1 MRGLA
6 SCGERVILSS
16 VYCRTTMEDRRTALT
31 IAATAAER
39 INPITAGP
47 AAPLVVDAVMD
58 SFGPSLMPRSS
69 THQGMAA
76 GLAVLAARAV
86 GLSVDA
92 LARRVAPASAPLAW
106 RIASRA
112 AIAAGGL
119 ALARIAER
127 EDESTAMASLRS
139 SGRLTAVGALGGII
153 HEIGEDI
160 QDRFSTPLVPL
171 VTGLGGFAYAASRWA
186 RNLKLREGIVQRWT
200 DDEKP
205 AELLPSI
212 GIGAGI
218 AIGGRLLGNGYLTS
232 RDSLADYMG
241 GGVGQRTI
249 GRALNTAMWSAGA
262 ISLYGALVSRLS
274 QNNSKME
281 PAFSEPP
288 DNDYVSGGPSSISP
302 YRELGLQGRRYVNEV
317 VTPDVIE
324 ATLGQKAEKHPIR
337 VYVGV
342 ESEPLYATGRSELAL
357 DEMERL
363 GAFDRRYLL
372 LISPTGTGWV
382 DHTVIET
389 AEILARGDIATACIQ
404 YGTAPSFLE
413 LQGVS
418 LGRAQFRQLL
428 WGVRQ
433 RLRATP
439 EDQRPRVLVFGES
452 LGAWTSSDVI
462 MHLGLEGFD
471 HYGIDSALWFGL
483 PGLARWS
490 KTGMREGR
498 NPLTPEGTVGA
509 FDSFAEYEELTDEQ
523 KSRLRALVVD
533 HNNDPIAQMSL
544 RLAVKRP
551 SWLDSTRGRGVPEQM
566 DWEPITTFNQVLVD
580 AMNAMVVV
588 PGEFKSFGHDY
599 RADTA
604 DFVRAAYGFPPVS
617 EEQMRALNDTLVAR
631 ELDRGERIQ
640 KGRSPLDSEVQ

>member
-1 MRGLA
+1 M
-6 SCGERVILSS
+6 
-16 VYCRTTMEDRRTALT
+16 
-31 IAATAAER
+31 AADVAER
-39 INPITAGP
+39 LNPVTAGP
-47 AAPLVVDAVMD
+47 AAPLAVDAVMD

-69 THQGMAA
+69 VHQGIAA
-76 GLAVLAARAV
+76 GLAVLAARVV

-92 LARRVAPASAPLAW
+92 LAKKAAPSSSPLAW
-106 RIASRA
+106 RIAARA
-112 AIAAGGL
+112 VVVAGGT
-119 ALARIAER
+119 ALSRIAER

-139 SGRLTAVGALGGII
+139 AGRIASVAALGGII
-153 HEIGEDI
+153 HEAAKDI
-160 QDRFSTPLVPL
+160 EDRFSTPLVPI
-171 VTGLGGFAYAASRWA
+171 VTGLGGFAYAASQWA
-186 RNLKLREGIVQRWT
+186 RNLKLRNGVTERWT
-200 DDEKP
+200 EDDKP

-212 GIGAGI
+212 GIGGGLAVAGR
-218 AIGGRLLGNGYLTS
+218 ALGRGFLSS
-232 RDSLADYMG
+232 RNSLASYMG
-241 GGVGQRTI
+241 EGVGQQMI
-249 GRALNTAMWSAGA
+249 GRALNGAMWSAGA
-262 ISLYGALVSRLS
+262 VSLYGAIVSRLS
-274 QNNSKME
+274 RSNAKIE

-288 DNDYVSGGPSSISP
+288 DNDFVSGGPASISP
-302 YRELGLQGRRYVNEV
+302 YRELGLQGRRYVTEV

-324 ATLGQKAEKHPIR
+324 ETLGEEAKNHPIR
-337 VYVGV
+337 IYVGV

-363 GAFDRRYLL
+363 GAFDREYLL

-382 DHTVIET
+382 DHTMIES
-389 AEILARGDIATACIQ
+389 AEILARGDIATACVQ

-433 RLRATP
+433 RLRGVPAD
-439 EDQRPRVLVFGES
+439 ERPKVLVFGES

-462 MHLGLEGFD
+462 MHLGSAGFD
-471 HYGIDSALWFGL
+471 HYGIDRALWFGL

-498 NPLTPEGTVGA
+498 SPLTPEGTVAA
-509 FDSFAEYEELTDEQ
+509 FDHFDDYRTLDEEER
-523 KSRLRALVVD
+523 KRLRALVVD
-533 HNNDPIAQMSL
+533 HDNDPIAQMSL

-551 SWLDSTRGRGVPEQM
+551 AWLNSERGRGVPQTM
-566 DWEPITTFNQVLVD
+566 TWTPVLTFIQVLID

-604 DFVRAAYGFPPVS
+604 DFVRAGFDFPAVS
-617 EEQMRALNDTLVAR
+617 EQQMEALHETLVAR
-631 ELDRGERIQ
+631 ELDRGARI
-640 KGRSPLDSEVQ
+640 KEGRSPLDSEIQ